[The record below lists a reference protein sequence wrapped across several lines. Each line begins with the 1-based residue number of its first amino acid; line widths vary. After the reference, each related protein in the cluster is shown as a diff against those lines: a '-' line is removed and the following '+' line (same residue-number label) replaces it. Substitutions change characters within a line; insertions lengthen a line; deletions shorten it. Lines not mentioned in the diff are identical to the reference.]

1 MPKRSARVNKRQPG
15 PTSSTRP
22 LVVVCRGGDCGNRTK
37 HPGFDHADQLRE
49 LRTNLQPAADV
60 VTSSCLDACD
70 RSNVVVVVP
79 GQLGRT
85 AGGEPVWI
93 GRANDPDTTRD
104 ILTWVEAGG
113 PALADEP
120 PLVAIQQFRPSRL
133 NRHELDEVIGTPDR
147 G

>member
-1 MPKRSARVNKRQPG
+1 MPKRSTRVKKRQPE

-49 LRTNLQPAADV
+49 LRTSLQPAADV

-70 RSNVVVVVP
+70 SSNVIVVVP

-85 AGGEPVWI
+85 AGGEPAWI
-93 GRANDPDTTRD
+93 GQANDPDTTRD
-104 ILTWVEAGG
+104 IVDWVAAGG
-113 PALADEP
+113 PALGDET
-120 PLVAIQQFRPSRL
+120 PLVAIRQFRPSRL
-133 NRHELDEVIGTPDR
+133 NRQELDEAIGTT
-147 G
+147 